1 MLQGLQSPP
10 ECSPSWDSSI
20 ASATVHPFTETLIE
34 IRRMK
39 VKEEQQ
45 QRKESVSRIETKSL
59 PPVRGGGAQLVRP
72 LVLRRYSSEG
82 EHRAAT
88 SLGSLV
94 TPSFRAAPCHH
105 LCPLRAP
112 CWAQVSAG
120 GALKKERGSGTS
132 LSRAEGS
139 RGKVSL
145 LSANPAPQTIRRDRG
160 SV

>member
-72 LVLRRYSSEG
+72 LVLQRYSSEG

-94 TPSFRAAPCHH
+94 TPSFRAAWCHH
-105 LCPLRAP
+105 LC
-112 CWAQVSAG
+112 
-120 GALKKERGSGTS
+120 
-132 LSRAEGS
+132 
-139 RGKVSL
+139 
-145 LSANPAPQTIRRDRG
+145 LSASHLMLGASFCGGPGTFHSCTNHVKGQIVMCHHYNR
-160 SV
+160 SLW